1 MTNLHTHQSTNQKY
15 TEIVNVYPWKF
26 HENDKYMSIG
36 IHPWYI
42 DEQRLSH
49 DLKTIE
55 NQMSNSKFIA
65 IGECGLDKRI
75 EIPFTLQE
83 EIFKKQ
89 LQLAQQFKKPVII
102 HCVNAYQEVIF
113 LKKSLKITIPLIIHG
128 FSKGLQLANDLI
140 ANGFY
145 LSFGKYLLLNEDLG
159 QVLKLLPTDKCFLE
173 TDNSQFTL
181 DEVYDKGSEILN
193 IDKNNL
199 IERQK
204 NNFEKV
210 FLQK

>member
-1 MTNLHTHQSTNQKY
+1 MYNLHIHQSSKQGN
-15 TEIVNVYPWKF
+15 TEIVNVYPWEY

-42 DEQRLSH
+42 DEQRLAE

-55 NQMSNSKFIA
+55 NQMSNPKFMA

-83 EIFKKQ
+83 EIFKQQ
-89 LQLAQQFKKPVII
+89 LQLAQQYKKPVII
-102 HCVNAYQEVIF
+102 HCVNAYQEVMV

-128 FSKGLQLANDLI
+128 FSKGLTLANDLI

-145 LSFGKYLLLNEDLG
+145 LSFGKYLLLNDDLG
-159 QVLKLLPTDKCFLE
+159 QVLKLLPLDKCFLE
-173 TDNSQFTL
+173 TDNSQFSL
-181 DEVYDKGSEILN
+181 DEIYDKASEILN

>member
-15 TEIVNVYPWKF
+15 TEIVNVYPWEY

-42 DEQRLSH
+42 DEQRLAE

-55 NQMSNSKFIA
+55 NQMSNPKFMA

-83 EIFKKQ
+83 EIFKQQ
-89 LQLAQQFKKPVII
+89 LQLAQQYKKPVII
-102 HCVNAYQEVIF
+102 HCVNTYQEVMV

-128 FSKGLQLANDLI
+128 FSKGLTLANDLI

-145 LSFGKYLLLNEDLG
+145 LSFGKYLLLNDDLG
-159 QVLKLLPTDKCFLE
+159 QVLKLLPLDKCFLE
-173 TDNSQFTL
+173 TDNSQFSL
-181 DEVYDKGSEILN
+181 DEIYDKASEILN

>member
-1 MTNLHTHQSTNQKY
+1 
-15 TEIVNVYPWKF
+15 
-26 HENDKYMSIG
+26 MSIG

-42 DEQRLSH
+42 DEQRLAE

-55 NQMSNSKFIA
+55 NQMSNPKFMA

-83 EIFKKQ
+83 EIFKQQ
-89 LQLAQQFKKPVII
+89 LQLAQQYKKPVII
-102 HCVNAYQEVIF
+102 HCVNAYQEVMV

-128 FSKGLQLANDLI
+128 FSKGLTLANDLI

-145 LSFGKYLLLNEDLG
+145 LSFGKYLLLNDDLG
-159 QVLKLLPTDKCFLE
+159 QVLKLLPLDKCFLE
-173 TDNSQFTL
+173 TDNSQFSL
-181 DEVYDKGSEILN
+181 DEIYDKASEILN

>member
-15 TEIVNVYPWKF
+15 TEIVNVYPWEY

-42 DEQRLSH
+42 DEQRLAE

-55 NQMSNSKFIA
+55 NQMSNPKFMA

-83 EIFKKQ
+83 EIFKQQ
-89 LQLAQQFKKPVII
+89 LQLAQQYKKPVII
-102 HCVNAYQEVIF
+102 HCVNAYQEVMV

-128 FSKGLQLANDLI
+128 FSKGLTLANDLI

-145 LSFGKYLLLNEDLG
+145 LSFGKYLLLNDDLG
-159 QVLKLLPTDKCFLE
+159 QVLKLLPLDKCFLE
-173 TDNSQFTL
+173 TDNSQFSL
-181 DEVYDKGSEILN
+181 DEIYDKASEILN